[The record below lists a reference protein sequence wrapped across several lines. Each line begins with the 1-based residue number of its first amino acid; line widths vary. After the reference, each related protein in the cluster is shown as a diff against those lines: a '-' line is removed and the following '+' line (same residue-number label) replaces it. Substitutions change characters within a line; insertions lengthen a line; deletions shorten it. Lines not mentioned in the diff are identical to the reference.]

1 MRVFFCKK
9 TALRLIWAVHA
20 LDPTAEIGRRRGHVS
35 WPSFGAIIVRKR
47 CVPIGPASTSR
58 INRGFSYHHCP
69 NCSQCWQ
76 IPHVCSEIQCWEIRW
91 HSRVPTQWPKF
102 ENFRVKP
109 PRVSWKVM
117 CLRKCADTPITSF
130 RHVVTRLWW
139 ARIFLYIAIASW
151 KCLLVLV
158 ATAEHHH

>member
-1 MRVFFCKK
+1 MTASWFRLSMRAFLQKGRASPDLGRPCARS
-9 TALRLIWAVHA
+9 T
-20 LDPTAEIGRRRGHVS
+20 TEIGRRRGHVS

-109 PRVSWKVM
+109 PRVSWKIM

-130 RHVVTRLWW
+130 RHVVTHVYGEQG
-139 ARIFLYIAIASW
+139 FSYI
-151 KCLLVLV
+151 
-158 ATAEHHH
+158 